1 MTNELLWL
9 SMLLVNFFAILFAY
23 KKFGKIGLY
32 VWIPISILMANIQV
46 VLLVDLFGFGTTLGN
61 IVYASGF
68 LVTDIL
74 SENHGE
80 QDAKRAVSIG
90 FFSIVSMTIIMQISV
105 LFRPSEISEGVQN
118 FQSVKTIFSFMP
130 RLVVSGM
137 VAYYISQR
145 HDVWAFAFW
154 KRKFKG
160 EKHLWIRNNLST
172 MSSQLIDNA
181 IFSILAFW
189 GVFPTHVILEI
200 FWTTYVMKFVVA
212 AIDTPFLYFARYLAR
227 KDMIGGL
234 DISDKKQNSTEVDS
248 YA

>member
-9 SMLLVNFFAILFAY
+9 SMLLVNFFAIIFAY
-23 KKFGKIGLY
+23 KQFGKIGLY

-80 QDAKRAVSIG
+80 ADAKRAVSIG
-90 FFSIVSMTIIMQISV
+90 FFSIITMTIIMQISV
-105 LFRPSEISEGVQN
+105 LFHPSEVNEGIKH
-118 FQSVKTIFSFMP
+118 FESVKTIFSFMP
-130 RLVVSGM
+130 RLVISGI
-137 VAYYISQR
+137 VAYYVSQR
-145 HDVWAFAFW
+145 HDVWAYAFW
-154 KRKFKG
+154 KKRVK
-160 EKHLWIRNNLST
+160 KHLWVRNNLST

-189 GVFPTHVILEI
+189 GVFPTEVIWEI
-200 FWTTYVMKFVVA
+200 FWTTYIMKFVVA
-212 AIDTPFLYFARYLAR
+212 AIDTPFLYLARYLVEN
-227 KDMIGGL
+227 KMIRPI
-234 DISDKKQNSTEVDS
+234 DDSDDASV